1 MALTMAQ
8 RKNIIGL
15 FLLATLLGSTTA
27 SATTESQYWGYWDR
41 SNERNREVIDHQSW
55 DTILGDYVVDKKGA
69 TNRFRY
75 GALSSADKKALK
87 NYITALEK
95 IDPRS
100 YNRNEQQA
108 YWLNLYNAVTVKII
122 SDNFPV
128 KTFAAIRARN
138 LSSDPLSSPV
148 ATVSGKALSLND
160 IENRI
165 IRPIWKDHKV
175 HFGLNCADMSCPG
188 LLPNAFTGKNVKD
201 MLKKSGKTFINSQN
215 GVILKNG
222 KLTASSI
229 FNQYK
234 GDFARDDKALLK
246 VFAHY
251 ADDRLALYLLGFQG
265 KIDFVHDKSLNSF

>member
-1 MALTMAQ
+1 MALTMAHS
-8 RKNIIGL
+8 KTFISI
-15 FLLATLLGSTTA
+15 FFLATLLATTTA
-27 SATTESQYWGYWDR
+27 SASTESQYWGYWDR
-41 SNERNREVIDHQSW
+41 SNERNREVIDHTSW
-55 DTILGDYVVDKKGA
+55 DNILGNYVVDKKGG

-75 GALSSADKKALK
+75 GALTSADKKALK
-87 NYITALEK
+87 NYISTLEE

-100 YNRNEQQA
+100 YSRNEQQA

-122 SDNFPV
+122 SDNYPV
-128 KTFAAIRARN
+128 KTFTEIRARN
-138 LSSDPLSSPV
+138 LSSDPLNSPV
-148 ATVSGKALSLND
+148 ATVSGQPLSLND

-188 LLPNAFTGKNVKD
+188 LLSHAFTGKNVKD
-201 MLKKSGKTFINSQN
+201 MLKESGKNFINSQN
-215 GVILKNG
+215 GVTLKNG
-222 KLTASSI
+222 KLTASSM

-251 ADDRLALYLLGFQG
+251 ADDRLALYILGFQG
-265 KIDFVHDKSLNSF
+265 KIDFVHDRSLNAL